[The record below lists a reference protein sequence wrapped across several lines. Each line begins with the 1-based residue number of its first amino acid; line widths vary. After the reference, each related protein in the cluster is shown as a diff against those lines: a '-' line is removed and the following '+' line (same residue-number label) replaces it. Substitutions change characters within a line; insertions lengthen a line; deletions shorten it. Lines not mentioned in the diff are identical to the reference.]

1 MKPSIVIYSH
11 FIALALSAGVSFGQI
26 RVVNSASY
34 DSAAPM
40 APGSFATV
48 LGQNLCGQTATG
60 QLDSNG
66 MYPVTLGGCSLT
78 VDGAA
83 AMMQYAGS
91 GQMNFVVPQN
101 MGSGTAKVIINNGTQ
116 ILASSM
122 MIGPAGPGVFS
133 LNGMGMG
140 NGAMLQGTTWQMGPF
155 STSTNGQPTPI
166 SIFLTGM
173 DLSVKPMVTVAG
185 TSAEVTFFGSAPG
198 YPGLQQINMTVPASM
213 AGAGRI
219 PVMVT
224 SNGQTSNVTFM
235 SILPTTAMMQGMPGW
250 GSGMMVGENMVRG
263 AEMSSIAVNPVN
275 NTALVTDEGSDAL
288 RVISLSSKTTV
299 ATIALPSGSQ
309 AGFVIV
315 NSSGTQA
322 AVALTEKGSIA
333 LIDLA
338 KNQVTSVIGTGY
350 YACRLAFA
358 GTNLL
363 VTNGAS
369 GTVAVIDTS
378 ARQAVRTVNV
388 GFGPSGI
395 AAAGNVAVVA
405 NMQGGSI
412 SLINLTDY
420 SVTNVSLPAGSRPNE
435 VAISSA
441 TNRAL
446 ITNPMGNNAFILSL
460 DTRLVQTVDLAAWSG
475 MGPGGVATNGALA
488 FVANQMAA
496 TVAVVDLS
504 AGTVVRTFP
513 VDPGP
518 RSLAV
523 NAAKNQILILCQGT
537 GTVDLVDLTTYT
549 VIDRIN
555 ATSGNADGNWKLP
568 AITAITPTTGRIG
581 SSFLLAINGSNF
593 QGIHDVEFRASG
605 SGIGGGMMGGGT
617 MGNGM
622 ATGDDPNIKV
632 TNVNVNAAGTQ
643 ITASIQILSTATVG
657 ARQIR
662 FGTTHGE
669 MMGPMNSLFTV
680 TQ

>member
-1 MKPSIVIYSH
+1 
-11 FIALALSAGVSFGQI
+11 
-26 RVVNSASY
+26 
-34 DSAAPM
+34 
-40 APGSFATV
+40 
-48 LGQNLCGQTATG
+48 
-60 QLDSNG
+60 
-66 MYPVTLGGCSLT
+66 
-78 VDGAA
+78 
-83 AMMQYAGS
+83 
-91 GQMNFVVPQN
+91 
-101 MGSGTAKVIINNGTQ
+101 
-116 ILASSM
+116 
-122 MIGPAGPGVFS
+122 
-133 LNGMGMG
+133 MG
-140 NGAMLQGTTWQMGPF
+140 NGAMLQGITWQMGPF
-155 STSTNGQPTPI
+155 STSTNGQPTPV

-173 DLSVKPMVTVAG
+173 DLSVKPMVIVAG
-185 TSAEVTFFGSAPG
+185 APVEVTFFGGAPG

-213 AGAGRI
+213 AGAGRV
-219 PVMVT
+219 PVMVF

-250 GSGMMVGENMVRG
+250 GSGMMVGENMIRG
-263 AEMSSIAVNPVN
+263 AEMSSIALNPAN
-275 NTALVTDEGSDAL
+275 NTALVTDEGGDAL

-350 YACRLAFA
+350 YASRLAFA

-369 GTVAVIDTS
+369 GTVTVIDTS

-441 TNRAL
+441 TNTAL
-446 ITNPMGNNAFILSL
+446 ITNPMGNNAFILTL
-460 DTRLVQTVDLAAWSG
+460 NTRLVKTVDLAAWSG
-475 MGPGGVATNGALA
+475 MGTGGVVTNGALA

-496 TVAVVDLS
+496 TVAVVDLN

-549 VIDRIN
+549 VTDRIN
-555 ATSGNADGNWKLP
+555 ATSGSADGNWKLP
-568 AITAITPTTGRIG
+568 AITVITPISGKIG
-581 SSFLLAINGSNF
+581 SSFLLTINGSNF
-593 QGIHDVEFRASG
+593 QGVHDVEFRASG
-605 SGIGGGMMGGGT
+605 SGIGGGMMGGGM
-617 MGNGM
+617 MGGGM
-622 ATGDDPNIKV
+622 ATGDDPNIKA
-632 TNVNVNAAGTQ
+632 TNINVNAAGTQ
-643 ITASIQILSTATVG
+643 VTASIQILSTATAG
-657 ARQIR
+657 TRQIR
-662 FGTTHGE
+662 LGTNHGE
-669 MMGPMNSLFTV
+669 MMGPMNSTLFTV